1 MKTRILLITVVFV
14 SMIFNFGCQKNDI
27 GLSPGGSGPSKPV
40 AETPNT
46 MPPSIMVDGE
56 LYSSTGKEMP
66 GEPDES
72 VIKTVSSVVK
82 STELPSNEGEINVPA
97 PNAKYAKINDY
108 EGEYVVVSLP
118 SEWVRYDKRDYWG
131 VTLNTTKVTPVGL
144 TLVFNQSGGNPK
156 GDLQTGSLYWV
167 EVKNDNQWVPAEM
180 LPSAHDVGWTDEAY
194 IIPMNDSVEW
204 EINWKWLYGELPIGS
219 YRIGKEVMDFT
230 GTGNYETQNYYGNFE
245 IVD

>member
-1 MKTRILLITVVFV
+1 MRRFNLIILLLFAMLSLI
-14 SMIFNFGCQKNDI
+14 GCNRD
-27 GLSPGGSGPSKPV
+27 V
-40 AETPNT
+40 ATPETPNT

-118 SEWVRYDKRDYWG
+118 SEWVRYDKREYWG
-131 VTLNTTKVTPVGL
+131 LELTTTNVSSVGL
-144 TLVFNQSGGNPK
+144 TLLFNQSGGDPK
-156 GDLQTGSLYWV
+156 GDLQTGSYYWLEKHV
-167 EVKNDNQWVPAEM
+167 ENEWVPVEI
-180 LPSAHDVGWTDEAY
+180 LSSAQDVGWTAEAY
-194 IIPMNDSVEW
+194 IINMNDITEW
-204 EINWKWLYGELPIGS
+204 EVNWEWLYGELPIGN
-219 YRIGKEVMDFT
+219 YRIGKEVMDFRTT
-230 GTGNYETQNYYGNFE
+230 GVFNTLKYYADFK
-245 IVD
+245 IVE